1 MKYIK
6 GHTYNVEYVDNTGN
20 IINEQYTPDKDVNIV
35 NIIKYFKENKPNF
48 LRLKEV
54 KDYKEESKMTE
65 SENNRKITN
74 LYDYLEVTNFEDIDI
89 TDTHNDLLVAFCLD
103 PENGDSDSYDKF
115 LTSLAKELQI
125 PPMTEDEIRSKNITV
140 LPVNM
145 TKWVED
151 HFDKLDSIF
160 DVGGESKEEEIAE
173 LVEAMEGLI
182 SGAATDTAYKQL
194 TENAKITEDED
205 VEDEFEE
212 IYSDDTDSTEDEDV
226 EVSTDLE
233 GTGEDQTKTAEEVS
247 DVIKDVEDDVDNKQ
261 ILAVDTANSS
271 IDVLIA
277 DENSAIDGYNAFL
290 NQARD
295 TLLPALYEV
304 LEAEIN
310 EIIADEQDH
319 INKLT
324 TIKLNFKFNDSPSDE
339 SEKPINESV
348 KHIEDLTVGDE
359 ITIPYARGPKYTE
372 DKSQWVK
379 GKVININGDYIDLE
393 VPTTLTVTNKQL
405 SSWLSK
411 DESKLKEDHQLYYDD
426 IQNMSTK
433 ERHELWMKD
442 HDKDFDDDENG
453 NNMFWDWAEEEFPV
467 KELNE
472 AKTKKT
478 EDSYDEGVFY
488 EIEEALRD
496 AGLNPVRFVEEGVLT
511 NNLGWTV
518 TGEDGTRQQLTCDGS
533 YLTENNKCKK
543 VEEDTTQDEENEQ
556 KYNDV
561 LDITGIM
568 IDSPQEQEDCE
579 IIKTYIKNHPE
590 KSAEEVAELYKDYLE
605 YEDTTIIVESKC
617 LNESNDFKDLETDIE
632 KEVYNYLM
640 DQGFNPFDLDP
651 DDADINNKLNELI
664 EDFQSDAILN
674 YMEDHEIDLSWECKL
689 NHFKPY
695 GIEINVWKI

>member
-182 SGAATDTAYKQL
+182 SGAATDTTYKQL

-605 YEDTTIIVESKC
+605 YGDTTIIVESKC

>member
-212 IYSDDTDSTEDEDV
+212 IYNDDTDSTEDEDV

-247 DVIKDVEDDVDNKQ
+247 DVIKDVENDVDNKQ

-605 YEDTTIIVESKC
+605 YGDTTIIVESKC

>member
-115 LTSLAKELQI
+115 LTLLAKELQI

-379 GKVININGDYIDLE
+379 GKVISINGDYIDLE
-393 VPTTLTVTNKQL
+393 VPTTLTVTNRQL
-405 SSWLSK
+405 SNWMK
-411 DESKLKEDHQLYYDD
+411 KNESKLKEDHQLYYDD
-426 IQNMSTK
+426 IQEMSTE
-433 ERHELWMKD
+433 ERHKLWMKD

-605 YEDTTIIVESKC
+605 YGDTTIIVESKC